1 VITADLISRITLF
14 AKVPEDERVSLAA
27 RAADL
32 RLRKDEWL
40 LVEGQ
45 APGFYGLLEGHI
57 DVLKVAGGRE
67 HRLTTYGPGDYFG
80 EVPLLL
86 GSPAIA
92 NLRATEPCRVL
103 RLEGADFLQLVSQC
117 QVLSS
122 EVTKTM
128 AARVSRIS
136 QLQVEH
142 PAVVVTVIGHANDP
156 ACYDLREFLARN
168 GVAFVWRE
176 PGNGPPPSGDDPS
189 VAPAAVLLA
198 DGTRL
203 EAPSFRRLA
212 EALELQTEP
221 RHETYDVV
229 IVGGGP
235 AGLAAAV
242 YGASEG
248 LRTLLVERT
257 AYGGQAGT
265 SSRIENYLGFPGGLG
280 GDELSARARRQ
291 AIQFGAEL
299 LVSRSVARVEAGD
312 AEARETAAHAV
323 VLEDGSRVGAKAVV
337 LASGVEWRRLSVP
350 GMERLVGHGVYY
362 GAARTEALRMQGR
375 TVHLVGGGNSAGQA
389 ALLFAEYAESVTM
402 LVRGRSLAASMSQ
415 YLVDQLS
422 KRANV
427 RVETDVEVTGVAGHD
442 TLEAIEVAT
451 GPAQRRE
458 RRPSDALFVLIG
470 GEPVT
475 AWLPGAVIRDQWGYV
490 CTGRDVMDLLR
501 ERPPATWPLERDP
514 YLLET
519 SVPGILAAGDVRH
532 ASIKRVSAAVGE
544 GSMAIA
550 VVHQYLAE
558 LEAHD
563 QSQAVRT

>member
-1 VITADLISRITLF
+1 MITADLLSRITLF
-14 AKVPEDERVSLAA
+14 AKVPESERASLAA

-57 DVLKVAGGRE
+57 DVLKMVGGRE

-103 RLEGADFLQLVSQC
+103 RLEGTDFLQLVSQC

-122 EVTKTM
+122 EITKTM

-136 QLQVEH
+136 RIQVENQ
-142 PAVVVTVIGHANDP
+142 AALVTVIGDAHDP
-156 ACYDLREFLARN
+156 ACYDLREFLGRN
-168 GVAFVWRE
+168 SVGYLWRE
-176 PGNGPPPSGDDPS
+176 AGNGTPT
-189 VAPAAVLLA
+189 VVVLA

-203 EAPSFRRLA
+203 EAPTFRRLA
-212 EALELQTEP
+212 EALGLQTEP
-221 RHETYDVV
+221 TQDGYDVV

-257 AYGGQAGT
+257 ACGGQAGT
-265 SSRIENYLGFPGGLG
+265 SSRIENYLGFPGGLS
-280 GDELSARARRQ
+280 GDDLSDRARRQ
-291 AIQFGAEL
+291 AIRFGAEL
-299 LVSRSVARVEAGD
+299 LVSRTVARVEPGD
-312 AEARETAAHAV
+312 THTI
-323 VLEDGSRVGAKAVV
+323 VLEDESRVEAKAVV

-350 GMERLVGHGVYY
+350 GIERLVGHGVYY
-362 GAARTEALRMQGR
+362 GAARTEASRMQGC

-389 ALLFAEYAESVTM
+389 ALLFAEYAASVTM

-422 KRANV
+422 RQANV
-427 RVETDVEVTGVAGHD
+427 KVETEVEVTGVQGHD
-442 TLEAIEVAT
+442 SLEAIEVASRRS
-451 GPAQRRE
+451 GRRE
-458 RRPSDALFVLIG
+458 LRPSDGLFVLIG

-475 AWLPGAVIRDQWGYV
+475 AWLPPAVIRDEWGYV
-490 CTGRDVMDLLR
+490 CTGRDVMDLLP
-501 ERPPATWPLERDP
+501 ERAQGTWPLERDP

-519 SVPGILAAGDVRH
+519 SVPGILAVGDVRH

-550 VVHQYLAE
+550 VAHQYLGE
-558 LEAHD
+558 LETHAPPSH
-563 QSQAVRT
+563 V